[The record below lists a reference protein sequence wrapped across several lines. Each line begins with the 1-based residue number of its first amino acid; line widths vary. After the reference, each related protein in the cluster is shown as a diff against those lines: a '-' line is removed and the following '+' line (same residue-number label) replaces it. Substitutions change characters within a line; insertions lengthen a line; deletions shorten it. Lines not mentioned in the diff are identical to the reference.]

1 MDRSLSKPKLKRE
14 VRRRRQQWAWVT
26 LDGKATMRECRVLD
40 VSQYGAKIVID
51 VGDEI
56 GTRFGLAL
64 VPNRPRQCEIVWRR
78 GRTPGIKFVP

>member
-1 MDRSLSKPKLKRE
+1 
-14 VRRRRQQWAWVT
+14 
-26 LDGKATMRECRVLD
+26 MRECRVLD

-78 GRTPGIKFVP
+78 GGTLGIKFVPSRGGYCKSAGLRTETKHVSD

>member
-1 MDRSLSKPKLKRE
+1 
-14 VRRRRQQWAWVT
+14 
-26 LDGKATMRECRVLD
+26 MRECRVLD

-64 VPNRPRQCEIVWRR
+64 VPNRPQIGWAGHPETKHISTHRIIWDTSAQAATLLARADKVVEYARSSPWPNLI
-78 GRTPGIKFVP
+78 